1 MSAFYDAIK
10 ERITDDAQ
18 ADAAEWFV
26 PYKSLI
32 AELAQLGTMPATK
45 AVCDRIDAIEAEL
58 EAERS
63 DYVHDLACAYEA
75 EGNDDAWADAERET
89 PCIESLVDEY
99 WAARTGYIEANGQF
113 GAGA

>member
-1 MSAFYDAIK
+1 MSSFYNAIK

-32 AELAQLGTMPATK
+32 AELARLGTMPATK

-63 DYVHDLACAYEA
+63 DYVHDLAVAYQA

-89 PCIESLVDEY
+89 PCLISLTDAYFEEC
-99 WAARTGYIEANGQF
+99 AA
-113 GAGA
+113 